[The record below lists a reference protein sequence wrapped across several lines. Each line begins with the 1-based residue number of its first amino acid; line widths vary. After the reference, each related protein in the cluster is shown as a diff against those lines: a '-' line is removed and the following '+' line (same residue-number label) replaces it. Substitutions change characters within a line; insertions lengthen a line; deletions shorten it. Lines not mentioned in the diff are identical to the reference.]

1 MHKNMRKIYARGL
14 TPNEH
19 NKLIV
24 LPDGTTGFLRSV
36 EHLDGTSILHMV
48 VAVDVKRDAEVV
60 VYD

>member
-1 MHKNMRKIYARGL
+1 MGHPRTIWARGL
-14 TPNEH
+14 TPNDH

-24 LPDGTTGFLRSV
+24 LSDGTTGLLRSV

-48 VAVDVKRDAEVV
+48 VAVDVQRDAEVV